1 VLTQRQHIGDT
12 MKDVRLTLRGKIVL
26 AMALLGLVSAA
37 IYAVTPE
44 ECRSGES
51 RQSAYCAE
59 YLR

>member
-1 VLTQRQHIGDT
+1 
-12 MKDVRLTLRGKIVL
+12 MKDLRLTLRGKIVL